1 MGLLSL
7 FRRDRPASPQQR
19 WGTGLWRQHRD
30 RFSRAVD
37 RFYTTVSTLHREHG
51 QSAAASQIEQ
61 LAQLT
66 LVLNDLDARIE
77 VLAEICHRAVP
88 LDGLVFPADGRQR
101 LGDVPEHLSRASA
114 HIAQA
119 AQAAAMLR
127 ARLATHP
134 DEPAAALDG
143 FAEAAR
149 GYVDRATDLI
159 AEAEAGLPA
168 ELRPQPG
175 SGD

>member
-101 LGDVPEHLSRASA
+101 LGDLPEHLSRA
-114 HIAQA
+114 
-119 AQAAAMLR
+119 
-127 ARLATHP
+127 
-134 DEPAAALDG
+134 
-143 FAEAAR
+143 
-149 GYVDRATDLI
+149 
-159 AEAEAGLPA
+159 
-168 ELRPQPG
+168 
-175 SGD
+175 